1 MLKQWHS
8 YKINVRICISPL
20 VLKAE
25 GFKNAFYEIKKP
37 PIKGGIDNGLLLFHF
52 IVCIFLRH

>member
-8 YKINVRICISPL
+8 YKIDVRICIGPL

-25 GFKNAFYEIKKP
+25 GFNNAFYEIKKP
-37 PIKGGIDNGLLLFHF
+37 PLKGGIDNGLLLFHF
-52 IVCIFLRH
+52 IVCIF